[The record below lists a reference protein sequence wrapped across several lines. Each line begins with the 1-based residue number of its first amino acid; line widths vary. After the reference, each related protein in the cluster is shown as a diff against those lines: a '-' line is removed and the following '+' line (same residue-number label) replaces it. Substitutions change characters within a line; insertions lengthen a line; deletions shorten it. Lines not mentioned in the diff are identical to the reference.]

1 MAAVAA
7 HSPSHPPHTSTASSP
22 RYHNPAMTSSSSPPQ
37 QQQRNHQ
44 RTNQRAPPPNHLPPA
59 VHEPKPVKL
68 ATPGMGYPFPLMLSR
83 ANTPREEI
91 LASPYKVQQRPPSPR
106 RKVTPQ
112 GDGWDTPANSSRA
125 SSFAM
130 SSRRP
135 STLTSTFSDS
145 SCSTVSSTTSD
156 ALSSSGDDVS
166 SASSPFS
173 ERADVNTSCASD
185 TNNGPIVPPPTTPA
199 EHARSRIKHAGSTPG
214 APPPNPLVTLEK
226 APEMLDL
233 DDIREASPSSPSHDR
248 MASGNDDER
257 KRRNPLAG
265 GLARLSMSGSH
276 SSKEDG
282 LGVGPKVEVD

>member
-7 HSPSHPPHTSTASSP
+7 HSPSHSPHTSTASSP
-22 RYHNPAMTSSSSPPQ
+22 RYHSPAMTLSSSPP
-37 QQQRNHQ
+37 QRNHQ
-44 RTNQRAPPPNHLPPA
+44 RTNQRAPPPAHLPPA

-112 GDGWDTPANSSRA
+112 GDGWDTPASSSRA

-156 ALSSSGDDVS
+156 ALTSSGDDVS
-166 SASSPFS
+166 SASSPFP

-185 TNNGPIVPPPTTPA
+185 NNGPIVPPPTTPA
-199 EHARSRIKHAGSTPG
+199 EHAHSRIKHAGSTPG
-214 APPPNPLVTLEK
+214 APPPNPLVTLDK
-226 APEMLDL
+226 PPEMLDL
-233 DDIREASPSSPSHDR
+233 DDIREASPSAASSPSHDR
-248 MASGNDDER
+248 MGSSTDDER
-257 KRRNPLAG
+257 KKRNPLAG
-265 GLARLSMSGSH
+265 GLAGLSMSGSH

-282 LGVGPKVEVD
+282 LGVDPKVEVD

>member
-7 HSPSHPPHTSTASSP
+7 HSPSHPPHTTTTASSP
-22 RYHNPAMTSSSSPPQ
+22 RYNPAMTSSSSPPQ
-37 QQQRNHQ
+37 QTQQQRNHQ
-44 RTNQRAPPPNHLPPA
+44 RTNQRAPPPARLPPA
-59 VHEPKPVKL
+59 VHEPKPVRL

-145 SCSTVSSTTSD
+145 SCSTMSSTTSD
-156 ALSSSGDDVS
+156 ALSSPGDDVS

-185 TNNGPIVPPPTTPA
+185 TVPPPTTPA

-214 APPPNPLVTLEK
+214 APPPNPLVTLDIK
-226 APEMLDL
+226 PPEMLDL
-233 DDIREASPSSPSHDR
+233 DDIRESAPSSPSHDR
-248 MASGNDDER
+248 IASSTDDER
-257 KRRNPLAG
+257 KKRNPLTG
-265 GLARLSMSGSH
+265 GLAGLSMSGSH

-282 LGVGPKVEVD
+282 LGVGPKVEID